1 MFTFFSIIV
10 ILSPIAVII
19 SAILWAISAVRKKP
33 AKAKRVLV
41 VSAALFVI
49 SFIGCALTAPPVEK
63 KDTEEQ
69 PSAVQSTAPE
79 QSQKPAQGPVSA
91 PSGDHEGIVPAES
104 QEPTEGP
111 QEPAQPA
118 EPTNPLSALAVQEH
132 PVMNGIKTER
142 IGTWASITT
151 TKEFFSN
158 ATDEQVFQYLNE
170 VAENEYNW
178 INVFFEDGT
187 GLYCIG
193 SMGGFS
199 LEYGSIDKNEG
210 GPPPLFEGRM
220 FMFNSEDKVY
230 QEQGKNVDEAAI
242 NEVLAEK
249 IPQSYQASKWFQAYA
264 SATGTTDNSASVTI
278 QVDQGSDNQENAQA
292 LATQFYGTVKEVV
305 ESAGCQLESL
315 DVTVVN
321 NGSPVGLY
329 FTEDGK
335 SYTLLR
341 NGKRSEFEIP

>member
-19 SAILWAISAVRKKP
+19 SAILRAISAVRKKP
-33 AKAKRVLV
+33 AKAKRVLA

-63 KDTEEQ
+63 KEAEEQ

-79 QSQKPAQGPVSA
+79 QPQEPAQEPVSA
-91 PSGDHEGIVPAES
+91 PSGNQKEITPIGPKETS
-104 QEPTEGP
+104 EGP
-111 QEPAQPA
+111 QEPAQAA

-132 PVMNGIKTER
+132 PVMNGFKTER

-193 SMGGFS
+193 SMGGY
-199 LEYGSIDKNEG
+199 LLDYGNLDQDEG
-210 GPPPLFEGRM
+210 GSVSDEDSRRIYNFLDDAYQLMEDESTEKTEQEFTQ
-220 FMFNSEDKVY
+220 SE
-230 QEQGKNVDEAAI
+230 
-242 NEVLAEK
+242 
-249 IPQSYQASKWFQAYA
+249 PQSTLTPEPDSEPKSVPAETDYVLN
-264 SATGTTDNSASVTI
+264 TGTRKFHYSWCSSVKDI
-278 QVDQGSDNQENAQA
+278 KSSNRVDF
-292 LATQFYGTVKEVV
+292 TGTRNEII
-305 ESAGCQLESL
+305 SRG
-315 DVTVVN
+315 
-321 NGSPVGLY
+321 
-329 FTEDGK
+329 
-335 SYTLLR
+335 YTAC
-341 NGKRSEFEIP
+341 KRCNP